1 MSRIMINGIWYIQ
14 EASLQLDLTEFEG
27 CSYYDAEYSF
37 EASIIKGSENSL
49 TAEIIERRTGKKTYF
64 DNIIWMQGVLHG
76 HPECSA
82 SARDYFSVSGLN
94 TFIQFL
100 RQLEDKGWL

>member
-1 MSRIMINGIWYIQ
+1 MINGIWYVPEII
-14 EASLQLDLTEFEG
+14 SQLELTEYEG
-27 CSYYDAEYSF
+27 CEYDDDEYTF
-37 EASIIKGSENSL
+37 DASIIKGLSNIL
-49 TAEIIERRTGKKTYF
+49 TVEIKEKRTGKKSYF
-64 DNIIWMQGVLHG
+64 DNETWMQGVLHG

-82 SARDYFSVSGLN
+82 SAREYFTVSGLN

>member
-1 MSRIMINGIWYIQ
+1 MSRIMINGIWYVPEIT
-14 EASLQLDLTEFEG
+14 SQLELTEFEG
-27 CSYYDAEYSF
+27 CCYDDVEYSY
-37 EASIIKGSENSL
+37 EASIIKGSKNSL
-49 TAEIIERRTGKKTYF
+49 TAEIIEKRTGKKTYF
-64 DNIIWMQGVLHG
+64 DNTTWMQGVLHG

-82 SARDYFSVSGLN
+82 SARDYFTVSGLN